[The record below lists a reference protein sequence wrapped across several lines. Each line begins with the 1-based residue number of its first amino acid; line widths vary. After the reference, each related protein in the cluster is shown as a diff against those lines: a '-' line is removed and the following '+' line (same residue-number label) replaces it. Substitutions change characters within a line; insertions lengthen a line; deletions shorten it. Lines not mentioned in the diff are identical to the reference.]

1 MKTIRNIAIT
11 VALFAFLGIPALAQG
26 PIIKRLSFDIN
37 VPYQLRMTDYILP
50 EGHYILKQMS
60 QNDINLFALY
70 KDNMMHSPIAMVRT
84 VRDSAPTLADTP
96 QKADLILRI
105 KESGDEAMPVVR
117 GFTIPG
123 EDAFQIITVVP
134 KDNRVLVRVH

>member
-26 PIIKRLSFDIN
+26 PIIKLVSFDIN
-37 VPYQLRMTDYILP
+37 VPYQMRMTDYILP
-50 EGHYILKQMS
+50 EGHYIFKQMS

-84 VRDSAPTLADTP
+84 VRDSVGNG
-96 QKADLILRI
+96 QDLPERTALIMRI
-105 KESGDEAMPVVR
+105 KESGDDAMPIVR

-123 EDAFQIITVVP
+123 EDPFHIIAVVP
-134 KDNRVLVRVH
+134 KDSRVLVRVH